1 MKTKFA
7 NQESV
12 SKAWH
17 LVDATDLVLGRMS
30 TKVASILR
38 GKHKPTFSPHVDTG
52 DFVVVIN
59 ANKVKLS
66 GGKEDKKVYWHHTG
80 FIGGGKEITFADQI
94 ERHPTRIIEA
104 AVKGMLPKTRLGR
117 KMMTKLK
124 IYAEGTHPHAA
135 QNPSALT
142 L

>member
-7 NQESV
+7 NLESV
-12 SKAWH
+12 SKTWH

-30 TKVASILR
+30 TKIASILR

-66 GGKEDKKVYWHHTG
+66 GGKEEKKVYWHHTG
-80 FIGGGKEITFADQI
+80 FIGGGKTISFEDQL
-94 ERHPTRIIEA
+94 ERHPTRIIES
-104 AVKGMLPKTRLGR
+104 AVKGMLPKNRLGR
-117 KMMTKLK
+117 KMYTKLK
-124 IYAEGTHPHAA
+124 VYAESTHPHTA
-135 QNPSALT
+135 QNPVNLAI
-142 L
+142 

>member
-7 NQESV
+7 NLESV
-12 SKAWH
+12 SKTWH

-38 GKHKPTFSPHVDTG
+38 GKHKPSFSPHVDAG

-66 GGKEDKKVYWHHTG
+66 GGKEEKKVYWHHTG
-80 FIGGGKEITFADQI
+80 FIGGGKEITFEDQI
-94 ERHPTRIIEA
+94 ERHPTRIIET

-117 KMMTKLK
+117 KMFTKLK
-124 IYAEGTHPHAA
+124 VYAEGTHPHAA
-135 QNPSALT
+135 QNPVALT
-142 L
+142 F